1 MTIQDNWKRELDR
14 LHLTEIQKQRMAYR
28 IKAGEKEK
36 KSYVA
41 VIFPAFIALATFMA
55 WLTVQP
61 GGTVQQTTAAME
73 TAQSTMTM
81 EKIIWLTL
89 TLILMMSAY
98 TLAIVSLLTVKR
110 WRSNEKVQRVIGNLK
125 SPLLIWVVI
134 GLLCFGFGIT
144 LMAVNLE
151 SIVLLQFFFIVFV
164 FLNTSF
170 IQILLTRNAERARC
184 PHCGTE
190 LTNKE
195 MLKKS
200 WMIYDAECNV
210 CKKKMSYRKKNDSSF
225 WVPMVGIPLFMLMP
239 SVGIPWYIMFGYFIP
254 YIIFTVY
261 IMSYTVQ
268 FSTQSEEQQ
277 PPLW

>member
-14 LHLTEIQKQRMAYR
+14 LHLTEIQKQRMADCR
-28 IKAGEKEK
+28 KAGEKEK

-41 VIFPAFIALATFMA
+41 VILPVFIALATFLA

-73 TAQSTMTM
+73 TAQSSMTM

-98 TLAIVSLLTVKR
+98 TLALISLLKVKR
-110 WRSNEKVQRVIGNLK
+110 WQSKEKVQRVIGNLK
-125 SPLLIWVVI
+125 LPLLIWVVI
-134 GLLCFGFGIT
+134 GLLCFGFAIT

-151 SIVLLQFFFIVFV
+151 SIVLLQFFFIVFL